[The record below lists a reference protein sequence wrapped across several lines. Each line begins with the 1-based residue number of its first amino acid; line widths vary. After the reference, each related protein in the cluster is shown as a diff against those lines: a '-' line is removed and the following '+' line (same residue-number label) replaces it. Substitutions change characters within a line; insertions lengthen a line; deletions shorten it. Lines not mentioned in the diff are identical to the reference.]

1 MVRTS
6 EEEEVMFC
14 LTMEEWC
21 GGAFKWCERS
31 SDKQMMLGHVGME
44 FVSLFFLLITSQRLT
59 TNYSATFCH
68 NSDIASCE

>member
-31 SDKQMMLGHVGME
+31 SDKHDVGACGNGIC
-44 FVSLFFLLITSQRLT
+44 FSVLLVDNFSKIDHKLFCNFLPQ
-59 TNYSATFCH
+59 F
-68 NSDIASCE
+68 